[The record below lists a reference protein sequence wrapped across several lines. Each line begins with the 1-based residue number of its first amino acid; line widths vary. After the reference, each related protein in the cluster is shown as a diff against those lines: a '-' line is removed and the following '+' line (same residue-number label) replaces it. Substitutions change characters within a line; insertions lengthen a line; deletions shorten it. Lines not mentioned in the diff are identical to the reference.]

1 MPVTLPHVTDAPVD
15 CHGRKNTHDSDSDR
29 SSATVEAMRCSTPR
43 QKGTTLK
50 AGRCRSPED
59 AVTVRLNASA
69 RAQALEL
76 ELRL

>member
-29 SSATVEAMRCSTPR
+29 SSATVEAMRRSTPP

-50 AGRCRSPED
+50 WPEGH

-69 RAQALEL
+69 RALEL
-76 ELRL
+76 HL